1 MGGSTGALHIVPE
14 TVTTTGKCDAIKKF
28 SPQPSVQQL
37 FKIGL
42 IHYTFP
48 SDIAAAF
55 YSEQLTLTLHFS
67 SEVLKVNPKTFG
79 KLTGVIAKHWSSLLL
94 PQMYEVPDDLFAP
107 IEKNRD
113 PKS

>member
-1 MGGSTGALHIVPE
+1 
-14 TVTTTGKCDAIKKF
+14 
-28 SPQPSVQQL
+28 
-37 FKIGL
+37 
-42 IHYTFP
+42 
-48 SDIAAAF
+48 
-55 YSEQLTLTLHFS
+55 
-67 SEVLKVNPKTFG
+67 VNPKTFG